1 MNKSESKYYR
11 TAAAMDEAL
20 ISLLADKDFAY
31 ITVKEICEKAG
42 VNRSTFYLHYDT
54 IKNLLSESI
63 DHMTERLWNKYDAEI
78 SGVDQI
84 ENCSLEDLLF
94 ITPKY
99 LTPYLEFIRDNKEV
113 YIAAHSQPLVLNA
126 DQPLERLFREVF
138 DPVMNRFHYPEN
150 ERKYTLR
157 FYIHGMMGVI
167 NDWIQFGCTEEIGF
181 ISNLLMKCIIP
192 NGAETLQSAFDDR
205 EPSDEQS

>member
-54 IKNLLSESI
+54 IGDLLSESI

-126 DQPLERLFREVF
+126 DQSLERLFREVF

>member
-1 MNKSESKYYR
+1 
-11 TAAAMDEAL
+11 MDEAL

-31 ITVKEICEKAG
+31 ITDKEICEKAG

-54 IKNLLSESI
+54 IGDLLSESI

-126 DQPLERLFREVF
+126 DQSLERLFREVF

-167 NDWIQFGCTEEIGF
+167 ND
-181 ISNLLMKCIIP
+181 
-192 NGAETLQSAFDDR
+192 
-205 EPSDEQS
+205 

>member
-1 MNKSESKYYR
+1 
-11 TAAAMDEAL
+11 MDEAL